1 MPSFSYVSW
10 TFLGLKIERISTFF
24 IAVHRSIDNFMDHNH
39 FFYCWYSKRLLR
51 VGTACGCYGVVDPC
65 DGASWCDIPY
75 ISTTTFYK
83 YSSVFAIVKPASY
96 SPKIPL
102 FFASS
107 YDEYFNYVHFYY
119 ILS

>member
-1 MPSFSYVSW
+1 MQSLAHVSW
-10 TFLGLKIERISTFF
+10 TFLGLKIERISSFF
-24 IAVHRSIDNFMDHNH
+24 IAVHRSIDNFVDHYN
-39 FFYCWYSKRLLR
+39 FFYCWHSKRLLR

-65 DGASWCDIPY
+65 DGAGWCDIPY

-107 YDEYFNYVHFYY
+107 YDEYFNYVHFYF